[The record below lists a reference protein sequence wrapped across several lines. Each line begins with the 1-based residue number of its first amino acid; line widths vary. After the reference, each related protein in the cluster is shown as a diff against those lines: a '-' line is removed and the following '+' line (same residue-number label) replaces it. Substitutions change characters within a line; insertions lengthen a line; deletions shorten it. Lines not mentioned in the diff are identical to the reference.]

1 MNNTSLLSLLKSLSY
16 RFEEHKWTN
25 TRGEI
30 FQAALLFKPE
40 QKEEVFSIIKNEFND
55 GYDKNEN
62 FTFFYLEKNQ
72 NKKQKFFYNGKDIY
86 DRISLSK
93 KKTYKSYIADL
104 DAPVRERINYLRAE
118 LKKARD
124 GKIIG
129 RPPLLIEELLK
140 QAEKRT
146 LRQHIEEN
154 LDKLPIKEYKEF
166 RIKIKNSN
174 KCLVTDYLDAPEY
187 IWANMKKNNNL
198 IEYNRL
204 QIGVNLFFSL
214 DKNDRNNSKVSNLI
228 KQAIKD
234 NSIFKDYILYS

>member
-40 QKEEVFSIIKNEFND
+40 KKEEVFDIIKNELND
-55 GYDKNEN
+55 DYDKNEN
-62 FTFFYLEKNQ
+62 FTFFHLEKNQ

-146 LRQHIEEN
+146 LRQHIEES
-154 LDKLPIKEYKEF
+154 LGKYS
-166 RIKIKNSN
+166 SN
-174 KCLVTDYLDAPEY
+174 EY
-187 IWANMKKNNNL
+187 IRFRKKLLSSNECLITNFLSSSNYLWANMKNENNQLKQRKLGTGITILFSENK
-198 IEYNRL
+198 ESNKTYN
-204 QIGVNLFFSL
+204 
-214 DKNDRNNSKVSNLI
+214 
-228 KQAIKD
+228 
-234 NSIFKDYILYS
+234 IFKKVEEAKQNEWSFGDYFLF

>member
-25 TRGEI
+25 TRGDI

-40 QKEEVFSIIKNEFND
+40 QKEEVFNIIKNELND
-55 GYDKNEN
+55 DYDKNEN
-62 FTFFYLEKNQ
+62 FTFFHLEKNQ

-118 LKKARD
+118 LKKARE

-140 QAEKRT
+140 QAEKKT
-146 LRQHIEEN
+146 LRQHIEES
-154 LDKLPIKEYKEF
+154 LDKLQKDEYKEF
-166 RIKIKNSN
+166 QIKIKNSN

-214 DKNDRNNSKVSNLI
+214 DKNNKCNSKIFKLVEHAKENR
-228 KQAIKD
+228 
-234 NSIFKDYILYS
+234 SIFQDYILL